1 MRDFARI
8 FYSSKAWKECRAAY
22 RKSRGGLCEECLKRG
37 MYRPGEIVHHKE
49 HITPD
54 KITDE
59 RVLLDWNNLQLV
71 CRDCH
76 GTLHRRDE
84 RRFDVDSLGRV
95 SSRW

>member
-54 KITDE
+54 TITDE

-76 GTLHRRDE
+76 GAMHRDE
-84 RRFDVDSLGRV
+84 RRFDVDSLGRI
-95 SSRW
+95 SPRG